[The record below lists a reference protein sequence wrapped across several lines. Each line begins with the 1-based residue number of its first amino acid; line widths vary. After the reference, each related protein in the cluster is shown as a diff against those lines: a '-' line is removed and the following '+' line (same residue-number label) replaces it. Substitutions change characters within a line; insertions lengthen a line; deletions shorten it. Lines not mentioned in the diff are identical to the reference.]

1 MVPDSLRAL
10 LRPLV
15 QPRAALAD
23 DPPDAMDGAVVVAIA
38 GFLVAG
44 SLLGAGLVLGSAVPG
59 TATIDNPE
67 KPPRNQCTEPTG
79 WPDDMEWHTPDECNL
94 PDTVDVDLGG
104 AAQQRLFSAALGA
117 PFALSLLW
125 LSVGGAGYLLTA
137 AESFGRTLGRA
148 AWAFLPVGLLWPV
161 RAAGVALVAPSF
173 SYGESPGTVRA
184 AAAGLALGSAEPVL
198 LSVSL
203 VGLAWGFYVL
213 VGAFAAETGSLTG
226 GTLAATPLA
235 VFGLLGVLGS
245 PIQVQTSADG
255 FLPAV
260 LLFLALFGVP
270 LLVVP
275 RSWIQFQKTFELIGF
290 RNTRD
295 VKPADWY
302 VALHRVGGLLV
313 VAGAAVLLG
322 TSEYLV

>member
-1 MVPDSLRAL
+1 V
-10 LRPLV
+10 
-15 QPRAALAD
+15 
-23 DPPDAMDGAVVVAIA
+23 
-38 GFLVAG
+38 
-44 SLLGAGLVLGSAVPG
+44 VPG

-67 KPPRNQCTEPTG
+67 KPPADQCTEPSG
-79 WPDDMEWHTPDECNL
+79 WPDDMTWHTPSECTL

-104 AAQQRLFSAALGA
+104 AAQQRLFSAVLGA

-148 AWAFLPVGLLWPV
+148 AWAFLPVGLLWLV
-161 RAAGVALVAPSF
+161 RATGVAVLAPTL
-173 SYGESPGTVRA
+173 SYAESPDGVRA
-184 AAAGLALGSAEPVL
+184 EAAALALGSAEPTL
-198 LSVSL
+198 LAVSL
-203 VGLAWGFYVL
+203 VGLAWGLYVL
-213 VGAFAAETGSLTG
+213 AGAFAAETGSWTG

-235 VFGLLGVLGS
+235 VFGLLGVTGS
-245 PIQVQTSADG
+245 PLQVQTSADG

-275 RSWIQFQKTFELIGF
+275 RGWIQFQKTFELIGF

-295 VKPADWY
+295 VEPADWY

-313 VAGAAVLLG
+313 VAGAAVLLD